1 MPTPASE
8 PTRRTGLLAGGL
20 VVLVAVL
27 GGSLYHLLSGDG
39 SDGDADVV
47 THTPAER
54 ESMELPPPA
63 EPKSVQFTHLTPQE
77 KLKQKRLDAALQ
89 KIEWAKKN
97 GERFG
102 SMYKVNRNGEEVY
115 IGATLGKGVGRN
127 GEPLYA
133 TVEARRIPLG
143 ERRDRTGLKVAPKH
157 EMIRL
162 KKPITSLPNVTAPG
176 KEGQKVMDYH
186 KSGGKPTI
194 KLPEEDE
201 G

>member
-1 MPTPASE
+1 MPTAAPE
-8 PTRRTGLLAGGL
+8 PNRRNGLLAGGL

-27 GGSLYHLLSGDG
+27 GGSLYHLLQDDG
-39 SDGDADVV
+39 SSGEATVV
-47 THTPAER
+47 TDTER
-54 ESMELPPPA
+54 EREAFETPPPA
-63 EPKSVQFTHLTPQE
+63 EPKSVQFSHMTPQE
-77 KLKQKRLDAALQ
+77 KLKQKRLDAALM

-102 SMYKVNRNGEEVY
+102 SMYRVERDGHEVY

-133 TVEARRIPLG
+133 TVEARRVPMG
-143 ERRDRTGLKVAPKH
+143 EVRDGSSLRKAPKF
-157 EMIRL
+157 ETLRL

-176 KEGQKVMDYH
+176 KEGKKMMDYH

-194 KLPEEDE
+194 KLPDDDE

>member
-1 MPTPASE
+1 MQ
-8 PTRRTGLLAGGL
+8 RRVRADA
-20 VVLVAVL
+20 VAV
-27 GGSLYHLLSGDG
+27 
-39 SDGDADVV
+39 
-47 THTPAER
+47 
-54 ESMELPPPA
+54 
-63 EPKSVQFTHLTPQE
+63 PQCGRRAAA
-77 KLKQKRLDAALQ
+77 QHVDAALQ

-143 ERRDRTGLKVAPKH
+143 ERRDASGLKKAPRH
-157 EMIRL
+157 ELIRL
-162 KKPITSLPNVTAPG
+162 NKPITSLPNVHAPG
-176 KEGQKVMDYH
+176 KEGKKVMDYH